1 MTLDELFK
9 AKGELIWTIEVAQA
23 KLQEI
28 NKQLLS
34 LLNTPAPTEDKK
46 K

>member
-9 AKGELIWTIEVAQA
+9 TKGELIWTIEVAQA

-28 NKQLLS
+28 NKQIFELLS
-34 LLNTPAPTEDKK
+34 TSSSIKDKK
-46 K
+46 

>member
-28 NKQLLS
+28 NKQIFN
-34 LLNTPAPTEDKK
+34 LLNTPAPAEVKK
-46 K
+46 